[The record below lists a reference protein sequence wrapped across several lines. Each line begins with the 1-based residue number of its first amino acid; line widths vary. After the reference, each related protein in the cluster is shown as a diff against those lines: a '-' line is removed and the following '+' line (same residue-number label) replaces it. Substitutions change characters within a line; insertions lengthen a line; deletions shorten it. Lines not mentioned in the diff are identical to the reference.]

1 MLSSIAQFRLLI
13 FYLQGLFN
21 AHKKFPRQI
30 TQNMTQ
36 GHLATYRSSGL
47 VCLQSAIK
55 MQSLLT
61 LTNTI
66 SIPQNKKKHCFFYSP
81 IQTRILLKHRSCCTG
96 CVCASQTAFWP
107 QNPVAHLGGRARADC
122 APKTGW
128 STQTRKELSKQLLC
142 AFIVITR
149 KNWHRSVCFR
159 GGVKRI
165 REEIR
170 CRDVAYPMFHRKNFS
185 ATL

>member
-61 LTNTI
+61 LKNTI

-81 IQTRILLKHRSCCTG
+81 IQTRILPVKASQLLYWVCVREPNGILTSKPCCT
-96 CVCASQTAFWP
+96 S
-107 QNPVAHLGGRARADC
+107 GR
-122 APKTGW
+122 
-128 STQTRKELSKQLLC
+128 TR
-142 AFIVITR
+142 TR
-149 KNWHRSVCFR
+149 RLRTKNW
-159 GGVKRI
+159 VK
-165 REEIR
+165 
-170 CRDVAYPMFHRKNFS
+170 YPNSQRTFQTTSLRFYCHHSQKLTPVSLF
-185 ATL
+185 